1 MTSARP
7 VTVSAVELRDAFDFV
22 SAGSLFEHC
31 AYICIDTGRIFW
43 TSISADLDEEGLP
56 EDLETSDRYIT
67 VPHKN
72 NLGLGRN
79 LALAFVSQEL
89 PNDYDTVAGFFR
101 RKGAYGRFKKLLAS
115 RGMLE
120 AWYTF
125 EENET
130 MTALRGWCEENSIQL
145 VDA

>member
-7 VTVSAVELRDAFDFV
+7 VTVSTVELRDAFDFV

-43 TSISADLDEEGLP
+43 TSISADLEKDGLP

-79 LALAFVSQEL
+79 LALAIVSQEL

-101 RKGAYGRFKKLLAS
+101 RKGARPLQEAARIS
-115 RGMLE
+115 RHAGGMVHIRRE
-120 AWYTF
+120 RDHDSVAW
-125 EENET
+125 
-130 MTALRGWCEENSIQL
+130 LVRGEFHSTC
-145 VDA
+145 